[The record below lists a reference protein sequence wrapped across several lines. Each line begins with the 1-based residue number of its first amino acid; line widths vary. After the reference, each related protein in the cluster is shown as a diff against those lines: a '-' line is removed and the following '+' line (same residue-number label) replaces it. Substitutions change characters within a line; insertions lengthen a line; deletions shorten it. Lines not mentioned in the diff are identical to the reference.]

1 VHQQHE
7 HDAAVGGH
15 QEGESTHHWQ
25 DVQGGKEVNGHG
37 CQVYT
42 VVNRS

>member
-1 VHQQHE
+1 VQQQHE

-25 DVQGGKEVNGHG
+25 DVQG
-37 CQVYT
+37 
-42 VVNRS
+42 

>member
-7 HDAAVGGH
+7 HDATVGGH

-25 DVQGGKEVNGHG
+25 DVQG
-37 CQVYT
+37 
-42 VVNRS
+42 